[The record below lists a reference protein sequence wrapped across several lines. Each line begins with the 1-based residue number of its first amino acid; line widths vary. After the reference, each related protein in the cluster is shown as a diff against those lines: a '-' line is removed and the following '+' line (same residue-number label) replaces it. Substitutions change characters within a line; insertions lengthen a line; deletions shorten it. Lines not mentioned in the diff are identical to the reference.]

1 MSAISSSSSV
11 TYQDPSTYWAGVDN
25 KIENDA
31 VQQEGDIENKTL
43 ADSKEQEKEIEQY
56 DLDV

>member
-1 MSAISSSSSV
+1 MSAISSSSS
-11 TYQDPSTYWAGVDN
+11 TYQDPTTYWSGVDN

-31 VQQEGDIENKTL
+31 VQQEGDIEQKTL
-43 ADSKEQEKEIEQY
+43 GDEKEQEKEIEQY